1 MQEIWKKHNNNAIE
15 RHNGK
20 IKDRLN
26 CTRGSFKSFEG
37 AESFMNLRDVIYN
50 YINPHQELGGKT
62 PAEMANINLKLGR
75 NKLLKLIRKMG
86 KTRHHSLR

>member
-1 MQEIWKKHNNNAIE
+1 
-15 RHNGK
+15 
-20 IKDRLN
+20 
-26 CTRGSFKSFEG
+26 
-37 AESFMNLRDVIYN
+37 MNLRDVIYN